1 MRIPRFFSLL
11 FLAALASTAA
21 FSQIPYPNPIKHVV
35 IIYQENRTVDN
46 LFGSN
51 NPLNKY
57 NLPGLVVSTSG
68 KAYTIVNGKKNVFTV
83 ESVPIPLPSVLGSTG
98 SIEADDYSPDHSHLP
113 AFVSACDA
121 PAITDPTTACL
132 MDGFNHVGL
141 TCQPGATGCPG
152 PEYPTYAYVRY
163 KDVVPYFQIAS
174 QYGYANYMFQT
185 NAGPSF
191 PAHQF
196 IFGGTSQS
204 GMSPEPTWFL
214 AENLSPQTNNNGCF
228 SPANVTVGE
237 LDPATQTEV
246 NVYPCSTHR
255 TMVDL
260 FTEHTPPISW
270 TYYTPGEGGIWTAP
284 NGISTLCA
292 NGGTECKGKYWGP
305 CVPSQ
310 TGCIDLAPSDVLT
323 DIGNCNLRQVS
334 WVIPDALES
343 DHGGSTDGSGPSWV
357 SSIINKI
364 GSSPCTDT
372 VNGHAHTYWD
382 DTVILVTW
390 DDWGGWYDHVVPPAL
405 SAKAPAVASSY
416 LYGFRVPLLVVSA
429 YTPAGT
435 VDNTMGL
442 DFGAMLKFVEEVFGG
457 LGTISDDPFNP
468 FADYFAKDDLHGFF
482 QFTKPPRLF
491 EPIDAPIKEDVF
503 LDPKRPHDGPDND

>member
-1 MRIPRFFSLL
+1 MKISTWFSLP
-11 FLAALASTAA
+11 FLAALCSTAA
-21 FSQIPYPNPIKHVV
+21 VCQIPYPNPINHVV

-68 KAYTIVNGKKNVFTV
+68 QAYTIVNGTKNVFTV
-83 ESVPIPLPSVLGSTG
+83 ESVPLPLASAIGSTG
-98 SIEADDYSPDHSHLP
+98 SIEADDYDPDHSHLP

-121 PAITDPTTACL
+121 PSITDPSTECL
-132 MDGFNHVGL
+132 MDGFNHVGI
-141 TCQPGATGCPG
+141 TCQTGAIGCPG
-152 PEYPTYAYVRY
+152 PKYPNYAYVRY
-163 KDVVPYFQIAS
+163 KDVVPYFQIAA

-185 NAGPSF
+185 NEGPSF

-204 GMSPEPTWFL
+204 GVSPEPSWFA
-214 AENLSPQTNNNGCF
+214 AENLAPQTNNDGCF
-228 SPANVTVGE
+228 SPSNVTVGE

-246 NVYPCSTHR
+246 KIYPCFNHR
-255 TMVDL
+255 TMVDV
-260 FTEHTPPISW
+260 FADHTPPITW

-284 NGISTLCA
+284 NAISALCTNA
-292 NGGTECKGKYWGP
+292 DGGCAGKYWAP
-305 CVPSQ
+305 CSA
-310 TGCIDLAPSDVLT
+310 TNNGCIDLTPADILT
-323 DIGNCNLRQVS
+323 DIGNCKLRQVN

-343 DHGGSTDGSGPSWV
+343 DHAGSTDGSGPSWV
-357 SSIINKI
+357 ASIINKI
-364 GSSPCTDT
+364 GSSSCTDVVKGKT
-372 VNGHAHTYWD
+372 RTYWD

-405 SAKAPAVASSY
+405 SPRAPAVASSY
-416 LYGFRVPLLVVSA
+416 VYGFRVPLLVVSA

-435 VDNTMGL
+435 VDNTVGL

-468 FADYFAKDDLHGFF
+468 FADYYAKDDLHGFF
-482 QFTKPPRLF
+482 QFTKPPRLY
-491 EPIDAPIKEDVF
+491 EPIDAPVKEDVF
-503 LDPKRPHDGPDND
+503 LDPNRPHDGPDND